1 MKEETLAPSIRPLLI
16 PENESSFPTEAI
28 FEFPGFIAFAQVLAR
43 QRLTR
48 DGRVSTKKSH
58 VEPAPPAI
66 VPAPRPHRALLFTD
80 FNTLAS
86 FGGASEFS
94 RCCLTST
101 AEVNNTLTFCRAG
114 ANNSIIPS
122 REIEQ
127 DGGCTPASGR
137 REYKRGLSDFGYREL
152 S

>member
-1 MKEETLAPSIRPLLI
+1 MMKEETLAPSIRPLLI

-58 VEPAPPAI
+58 VEPAPP
-66 VPAPRPHRALLFTD
+66 PAPNRALLVHFYNRTC
-80 FNTLAS
+80 TLAS
-86 FGGASEFS
+86 FGGASEFR